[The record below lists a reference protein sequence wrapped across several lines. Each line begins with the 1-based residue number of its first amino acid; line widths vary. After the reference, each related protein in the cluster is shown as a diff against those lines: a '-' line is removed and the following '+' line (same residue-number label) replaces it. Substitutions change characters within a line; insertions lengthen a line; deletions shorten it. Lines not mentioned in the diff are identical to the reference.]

1 MNNQLVLPLD
11 DFLSRAHGPGIA
23 RPRRVF
29 CNRNLR
35 MSGISWVGF
44 DMDYT
49 LAIYDQ
55 PAMDELS
62 IRATTQ
68 KPRRGRAMPGP
79 CARERKSSSGR
90 TS

>member
-1 MNNQLVLPLD
+1 
-11 DFLSRAHGPGIA
+11 
-23 RPRRVF
+23 
-29 CNRNLR
+29 
-35 MSGISWVGF
+35 MSGIAWVGF

-62 IRATTQ
+62 IRATVN
-68 KPRRGRAMPGP
+68 KLVLRGYPDFIVRIRSRPTFR
-79 CARERKSSSGR
+79 CAACSSTSASG